1 MLWTMLV
8 AVGLA
13 AELWVIIGLGRRVTR
28 RYEADEGAA
37 VAVAVPPAREVP
49 VASPETLLHTVPAP
63 RRAA

>member
-28 RYEADEGAA
+28 RYEADEGA
-37 VAVAVPPAREVP
+37 
-49 VASPETLLHTVPAP
+49 
-63 RRAA
+63 

>member
-28 RYEADEGAA
+28 RYEAEERTAA
-37 VAVAVPPAREVP
+37 APVAPPREVP
-49 VASPETLLHTVPAP
+49 VTSAEALRRTVPAP